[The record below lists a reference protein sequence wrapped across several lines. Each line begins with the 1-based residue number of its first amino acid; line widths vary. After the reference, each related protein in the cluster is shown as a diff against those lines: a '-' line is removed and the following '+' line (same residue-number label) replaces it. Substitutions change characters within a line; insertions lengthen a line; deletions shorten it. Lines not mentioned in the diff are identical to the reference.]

1 MKSIL
6 GLALVGLTLLLW
18 AVITHRPPQVEILN
32 RSGIAV
38 EEFELRVADHPVIH
52 AALNQGALDR
62 HSIPVRREGPLT
74 LHLRFADG
82 RQRHF
87 AAGWFS
93 PAQSTLSSIEI
104 VGVDSV
110 RVRSI

>member
-1 MKSIL
+1 VKSIL
-6 GLALVGLTLLLW
+6 SLALAGLTLLLW
-18 AVITHRPPQVEILN
+18 AVIAHRPPQVEILN

-38 EEFELRVADHPVIH
+38 EEFELRVADRPVVH
-52 AALNQGALDR
+52 ASLNRGGLDR

-82 RQRHF
+82 QQRRF

-110 RVRSI
+110 RVRGI

>member
-1 MKSIL
+1 VKSIL
-6 GLALVGLTLLLW
+6 SLALVGLALLLC
-18 AVITHRPPQVEILN
+18 AVIVYRPPQVEVLN

-38 EEFELRVADHPVIH
+38 EEFEIRVADRPVVL
-52 AALNQGALDR
+52 AALHQGGLDR

-82 RQRHF
+82 RQRTF

-104 VGVDSV
+104 VSVDSV
-110 RVRSI
+110 RVRRI